1 MQDVDAAC
9 EVGLDNPF
17 SRVMLPSIQLAAKLA
32 LESVRKEIEG
42 SRATGFGQGGHN
54 DHQVGL
60 NDHQGGQVGGRGVKQ
75 AGQSGRGRGRGKK
88 KEEQV
93 SGGRLTL

>member
-1 MQDVDAAC
+1 
-9 EVGLDNPF
+9 
-17 SRVMLPSIQLAAKLA
+17 MLPSMQLAAKLA

-42 SRATGFGQGGHN
+42 SRATRFGQGGHN

-88 KEEQV
+88 KEEEQV

>member
-1 MQDVDAAC
+1 
-9 EVGLDNPF
+9 
-17 SRVMLPSIQLAAKLA
+17 MLPSIQLAAKLA

-54 DHQVGL
+54 DHQGGL
-60 NDHQGGQVGGRGVKQ
+60 NDHQGGHNGGPVGGRGVKQ

-88 KEEQV
+88 KEEEQV
-93 SGGRLTL
+93 SGERLTL